1 MKRLEQFQK
10 GNRNVTYKEARV
22 YLDAMSRYGSVLGLD
37 TIRGLLEELGNPQED
52 LKFIHIAGTNGKGSV
67 LAYTSTILSKAGYR
81 TGRYVS
87 PTVLSYREKIQVD
100 GEWISENELTEL
112 TEEIKE
118 AIAGLETA
126 GAPIP
131 TLFEVETAMAF
142 LYFKKKS
149 CDLVVLES
157 GLGGRL
163 DATNIVKTTV
173 LAAFA
178 TISMDHIGILGNAI
192 EEIAADKCEI
202 IKSGC
207 KVVSAKQKPE
217 VKKILEEKAERTG
230 CPFTEA
236 KPELLIIQKE
246 TYKGMDVETPDFGN
260 LHSGLTGEYQK
271 ENLATALEIVCALRK
286 EGYKIPEE
294 AVQIGVAETKWP
306 GRFTSLRE
314 NPPLIVD
321 GAHNEDAAKKLAISI
336 RRYFPNYRIH
346 LIMGVFKDKEY
357 KKITALL
364 CPDAECVY
372 AIHLPNEERTLLAG
386 VLAEDAAKYCENV
399 IAFEKAD
406 AHSDLEEALKTAYRN
421 AKKETEENQKSVVI
435 ACGSLSYLGDV
446 IQIVETW
453 DKA

>member
-1 MKRLEQFQK
+1 M
-10 GNRNVTYKEARV
+10 TYKEARV

-100 GEWISENELTEL
+100 GEWISETELTEL

-118 AIAGLETA
+118 AIARLETA

-142 LYFKKKS
+142 LYFKKKR

-157 GLGGRL
+157 GLGGKL
-163 DATNIVKTTV
+163 DATNIVKTTA

-178 TISMDHIGILGNAI
+178 TISMDHIGILGNTI

-202 IKSGC
+202 IKPGC

-217 VKKILEEKAERTG
+217 VRKILEEKAERTG

-236 KPELLIIQKE
+236 KPELLTIQKE
-246 TYKGMDVETPDFGN
+246 TYRGMDADVPDFGS

-271 ENLATALEIVCALRK
+271 ENLATALEIIRALRE
-286 EGYKIPEE
+286 EGYKIPSE
-294 AVQIGVAETKWP
+294 AVRDGVAETRWQ
-306 GRFTSLRE
+306 GRFTCLRE

-321 GAHNEDAAKKLAISI
+321 GAHNEDAARKLRASI
-336 RRYFPNYRIH
+336 RRYFPEYNVH

-357 KKITALL
+357 EKITALL
-364 CPDAECVY
+364 CPDAAHVY
-372 AIHLPNEERTLLAG
+372 AIHLPNEERTLSAG
-386 VLAEDAAKYCENV
+386 KLAEEAAKYCENV
-399 IAFEKAD
+399 TAFEKAD
-406 AHSDLEEALKTAYRN
+406 AHSDLEQALQTAYRN
-421 AKKETEENQKSVVI
+421 AEKETEENQKSVVI
-435 ACGSLSYLGDV
+435 ACGSLSYLGDA

>member
-118 AIAGLETA
+118 AISGLETA

-173 LAAFA
+173 LAAFT
-178 TISMDHIGILGNAI
+178 TISMDHIGILGNTI

-246 TYKGMDVETPDFGN
+246 TYKGMDVETLDFGN

-271 ENLATALEIVCALRK
+271 ENLATAL
-286 EGYKIPEE
+286 
-294 AVQIGVAETKWP
+294 ETKWP

-346 LIMGVFKDKEY
+346 LVMGVFKDKEY

-386 VLAEDAAKYCENV
+386 VLAEDVAKYCENV

-446 IQIVETW
+446 IQIVDTW

>member
-1 MKRLEQFQK
+1 M
-10 GNRNVTYKEARV
+10 TYKEARV

-118 AIAGLETA
+118 AIARLETA

-178 TISMDHIGILGNAI
+178 TISMDHIGILGNTI

-217 VKKILEEKAERTG
+217 VKKILEEKASNTG
-230 CPFTEA
+230 CSFTEA
-236 KPELLIIQKE
+236 KPELLMIQEE
-246 TYKGMDVETPDFGN
+246 TYRGMDVDALDFGK

-271 ENLATALEIVCALRK
+271 ENLATALEVIRALR
-286 EGYKIPEE
+286 EAGYEIPSE
-294 AVQIGVAETKWP
+294 AVQSGVAKTSWQ
-306 GRFTSLRE
+306 GRFTCLRE

-321 GAHNEDAAKKLAISI
+321 GAHNEDAAKKLVASI
-336 RRYFPNYRIH
+336 RRYFPDYNVH

>member
-1 MKRLEQFQK
+1 M
-10 GNRNVTYKEARV
+10 TYKEARV

-37 TIRGLLEELGNPQED
+37 TIRGLLEELGNPQKD

-67 LAYTSTILSKAGYR
+67 LAYTSTILSEAGYR

-100 GEWISENELTEL
+100 GEWISEADLTEL

-118 AIAGLETA
+118 AIARLETA

-142 LYFKKKS
+142 LYFKKKR

-178 TISMDHIGILGNAI
+178 TISMDHIGVLGNTI

-202 IKSGC
+202 IKPGC
-207 KVVSAKQKPE
+207 NVVSAKQKPE

-236 KPELLIIQKE
+236 KPELLTIQKE
-246 TYKGMDVETPDFGN
+246 TYKGMDIETPDFGS
-260 LHSGLTGEYQK
+260 LHSGLTGECQK
-271 ENLATALEIVCALRK
+271 ENLATALEIIQELRK
-286 EGYKIPEE
+286 DGYKISEE
-294 AVQIGVAETKWP
+294 AVQNGVAKTSWQ
-306 GRFTSLRE
+306 GRFTCLRE

-321 GAHNEDAAKKLAISI
+321 GAHNEDAAKKLATSLQ
-336 RRYFPNYRIH
+336 RYFPDYNVH

-357 KKITALL
+357 EKITALL
-364 CPDAECVY
+364 CPDAAHVY
-372 AIHLPNEERTLLAG
+372 TIHLPNEERTLAAG
-386 VLAEDAAKYCENV
+386 ALAEEATKYCENV
-399 IAFEKAD
+399 TAFEKAD
-406 AHSDLEEALKTAYRN
+406 AHSDLKDALKNAYGN
-421 AKKETEENQKSVVI
+421 AKKEKEENQKAVVI
-435 ACGSLSYLGDV
+435 ACGSLSYLGDA
-446 IQIVETW
+446 IQIVGTW
-453 DKA
+453 DKT

>member
-1 MKRLEQFQK
+1 M
-10 GNRNVTYKEARV
+10 TYKEARV
-22 YLDAMSRYGSVLGLD
+22 YLDAMSGYGSVLGLD

-67 LAYTSTILSKAGYR
+67 LAYTSTILSKAGYQ

-87 PTVLSYREKIQVD
+87 PTVISYREKIQVN
-100 GEWISENELTEL
+100 GEWISESELIELTK
-112 TEEIKE
+112 EIKE
-118 AIAGLETA
+118 AIARLETA

-142 LYFKKKS
+142 LYFKKKR

-178 TISMDHIGILGNAI
+178 TISMDHIGILGNTI

-202 IKSGC
+202 IKPGC
-207 KVVSAKQKPE
+207 KVVSTKQKPE

-230 CPFTEA
+230 CSFTEA
-236 KPELLIIQKE
+236 KPELLTIQKE
-246 TYKGMDVETPDFGN
+246 TYKGMDIETPDFGS
-260 LHSGLTGEYQK
+260 LHSGLTGECQK
-271 ENLATALEIVCALRK
+271 ENLATALEVIRALRE
-286 EGYKIPEE
+286 EGYEISEE
-294 AVQIGVAETKWP
+294 AVQSGVAETKWP
-306 GRFTSLRE
+306 GRFSCLKE

-321 GAHNEDAAKKLAISI
+321 GAHNEDAAKKLAASI

-357 KKITALL
+357 EKITALL
-364 CPDAECVY
+364 CPDAERVY
-372 AIHLPNEERTLLAG
+372 AIHLPNEERTLTAEK
-386 VLAEDAAKYCENV
+386 LAEEMEKYCANV
-399 IAFEKAD
+399 TVFEKSD
-406 AHSDLEEALKTAYRN
+406 AHSDLEEALQTAYEH
-421 AKKETEENQKSVVI
+421 AKKETEENKKSVVI
-435 ACGSLSYLGDV
+435 ACGSLSYLGEA
-446 IQIVETW
+446 IKIVETW